1 MIKKKFF
8 KAQVFI
14 LSNYFIRKK
23 KSLRHFCQKK
33 KKKKDATYQVSD
45 SQTPSI
51 TVTSKLELFCKNLL
65 TVASQLT

>member
-1 MIKKKFF
+1 MIKKIFF

-23 KSLRHFCQKK
+23 ITATFLPKK
-33 KKKKDATYQVSD
+33 KKKNATYQVSD

-51 TVTSKLELFCKNLL
+51 TVTSKLEIFCKNLV

>member
-1 MIKKKFF
+1 MMIKKKFF

-33 KKKKDATYQVSD
+33 KKMQPTRSV
-45 SQTPSI
+45 I
-51 TVTSKLELFCKNLL
+51 LKLL
-65 TVASQLT
+65 A